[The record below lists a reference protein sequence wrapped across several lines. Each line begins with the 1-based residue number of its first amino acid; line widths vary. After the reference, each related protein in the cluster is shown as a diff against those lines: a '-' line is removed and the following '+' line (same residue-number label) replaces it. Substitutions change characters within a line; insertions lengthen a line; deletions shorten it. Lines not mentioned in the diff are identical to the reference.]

1 MRLIRIEWGK
11 LKLELPGNV
20 FVSLLLKLD
29 SLLFHN
35 LNL

>member
-11 LKLELPGNV
+11 FKLELPGNV
-20 FVSLLLKLD
+20 FVSLLLKLA

-35 LNL
+35 LEL